1 MAINFSSGTQSGP
14 TKCLN
19 QGHTRITTQ
28 SHSGNG
34 PHILSNSSITMNV
47 KSSTSIMYMQL
58 NLSFGIYANHACAAY
73 IEYSTDGGSSYSVW
87 GQFSD
92 GNRLWAQTSSEG
104 VGSDGGGEMT
114 IIAAHD
120 HNQSAGTN
128 IIYRVKWGKENSG
141 TEYIG
146 TASRGYANSG
156 GWGYPGITSSYF
168 CIQEID

>member
-1 MAINFSSGTQSGP
+1 MAINFSGGTQSGP
-14 TKCLN
+14 AKCLN
-19 QGHTRITTQ
+19 QGHSRITTQ

-34 PHILSNSSITMNV
+34 PHILSNSGITMNV
-47 KSSTSIMYMQL
+47 KSASSIMYLQC

-73 IEYSTDGGSSYSVW
+73 IEYSTNGGSSYSQW
-87 GQFSD
+87 GTFTD
-92 GNRLWAQTSSEG
+92 GNRSWAHTSSEG

-120 HNQSAGTN
+120 HNQSVGTN
-128 IIYRVKWGKENSG
+128 IIYRIRWGKENSG

-146 TASRGYANSG
+146 TASRGYSNVS